1 MNVCMKVGMKYIG
14 RMVWFLIAGI
24 LLLGC
29 SQEDLG
35 DFPNEGNGELT
46 LSMVAD
52 DLMPGE
58 LKTRAGST
66 RVVKD
71 NEEMEINTLHV
82 FIFGRDGEYVKAKE
96 EHRYQ
101 GYTYL
106 SGSTTL
112 RIDKEGFSEPDKA
125 KGAFVCVVANVESG
139 TFHLSGDNP
148 QEITNY
154 QDFCEYCYRPQNYNG
169 LLFDLPDEGMP
180 MVGIK
185 EIDLVDSKGS
195 LDVELKALMAR
206 IDVNLSVNNAQST
219 TDQPTILLKSVTM
232 RNMVQGARLTAETSM
247 DGTLAETNISSVGG
261 VQDSD
266 SERSLGNPVIYNHQ
280 AGKSFTFYVF
290 ENIRGDN
297 GSNEEEIY
305 PQDENFKP
313 EYKQRYKPLFAQ
325 ESATYA
331 QFDCLFTSYNGLTY
345 DVTYNLY
352 FGGDNVKD
360 FKIRRNH
367 IYTNDVVIK
376 GLSNVGESGEKVIF
390 DARVNVSTTTNA
402 YFVSC
407 LRERQLDAHFNVFP
421 MDVYV
426 MEKGCHVKIEIKN
439 PETIDWIRMEQ
450 IPAENMANGSVP
462 SGLNGKAYAAGSAYT
477 AGNGKRNYFTK
488 DLLTSAEKLKN
499 NTSYDM
505 RHRDRVYF
513 YVDEF
518 LSTEEMRQATIGISL
533 IDDTSREVIESY
545 DVEFD
550 QYGLLEVE
558 VRKGNEGYDKGD
570 GYDSNEMKA
579 TIYMERFEEYLNFS
593 DPLEEYA
600 TDFVYS
606 GLPWG
611 AYDKKIGIERNNYY
625 NGKSATVGIVNAV
638 SDRPNLNKKPDT
650 AAGYCWNKNKRD
662 DDNGNISNPGWF
674 LPGITQLESCL
685 TQHYDKYP
693 EFRGYY
699 YWASAVAKAYYT
711 AVWDDDD
718 GDDEHVN
725 SIVYER
731 EATTRARATAVKGF
745 DSNGNAIYA
754 GSDRTN
760 HKTEWWQPDNY
771 TWDNYEYTD
780 SRKGGRAWR
789 TESLRIRACYVG
801 PLLDEP

>member
-1 MNVCMKVGMKYIG
+1 MNVCMKAGMKYIG
-14 RMVWFLIAGI
+14 QMVYFLMAGI
-24 LLLGC
+24 LFFGC
-29 SQEDLG
+29 SQEEIG
-35 DFPNEGNGELT
+35 GFPNESNGELI

-58 LKTRAGST
+58 LKTRVGST

-71 NEEMEINTLHV
+71 NEEMEIKTLHV
-82 FIFGRDGEYVKAKE
+82 FIFGSDGEYIKSKE

-112 RIDKEGFSEPDKA
+112 RIDKDGFLEPDKA
-125 KGAFVCVVANVESG
+125 SGAFVCVVANVESG

-148 QEITNY
+148 KEIGNY
-154 QDFCEYCYRPQNYNG
+154 KSFCEYWYWPQNYKG

-185 EIDLVDSKGS
+185 KINLVDSKGS
-195 LDVELKALMAR
+195 LDIELKALMAR
-206 IDVNLSVNNAQST
+206 IDVNLSINNAQST
-219 TDQPTILLKSVTM
+219 TDQPTILLKSITM
-232 RNMVQGARLTAETSM
+232 RNMVKRARLTAETAT
-247 DGTLAETNISSVGG
+247 DGTLAETDIDNVGG

-297 GSNEEEIY
+297 GSKEEEIY

-331 QFDCLFTSYNGLTY
+331 QFECLFTSYNGLTY

-360 FKIRRNH
+360 FKIKRNH

-376 GLSNVGESGEKVIF
+376 GLSNVGETEEKIIF
-390 DARVNVSTTTNA
+390 DARVDVSTTTNA

-426 MEKGCHVKIEIKN
+426 MEQGCHVKIEIKD
-439 PETIDWIRMEQ
+439 PGTTDWIRMER

-462 SGLNGKAYAAGSAYT
+462 SELSGKAYAAGAAYT

-499 NTSYDM
+499 NTSYEM

-533 IDDTSREVIESY
+533 IDDASGDVIESY

-550 QYGLLEVE
+550 QYGLLEVK
-558 VRKGNEGYDKGD
+558 VRSDNSGYPGD
-570 GYDSNEMKA
+570 GV

-638 SDRPNLNKKPDT
+638 KDNPNLNKKPDT

-699 YWASAVAKAYYT
+699 YWASAVAKTYNLLQG
-711 AVWDDDD
+711 DDDA
-718 GDDEHVN
+718 VN
-725 SIVYER
+725 GLNTSER

-745 DSNGNAIYA
+745 DSYGSAIYA

-760 HKTEWWQPDNY
+760 HKTEWWHPDNY

-780 SRKGGRAWR
+780 SRKGGRALR

-801 PLLDEP
+801 PLDE

>member
-1 MNVCMKVGMKYIG
+1 MNVCMKAGMKYIG
-14 RMVWFLIAGI
+14 QMVCFLMAGI
-24 LLLGC
+24 LFFGC
-29 SQEDLG
+29 SQEDIG
-35 DFPNEGNGELT
+35 GFPNESNGELT

-71 NEEMEINTLHV
+71 NEEMEIKTLHV
-82 FIFGRDGEYVKAKE
+82 FIFGSDGEYIKSEE

-106 SGSTTL
+106 VGSTTL
-112 RIDKEGFSEPDKA
+112 RIDKDGFLEPDKA

-148 QEITNY
+148 KEIGNY
-154 QDFCEYCYRPQNYNG
+154 KSFCEYWYRPQNYKG

-185 EIDLVDSKGS
+185 EINLVDSKGS
-195 LDVELKALMAR
+195 LDIELKALMAR
-206 IDVNLSVNNAQST
+206 IDVNLSINNAQST
-219 TDQPTILLKSVTM
+219 TDQPTILLKSITM
-232 RNMVQGARLTAETSM
+232 RNMVQGARLTAETAT
-247 DGTLAETNISSVGG
+247 DGTLAETDIDNVGG

-297 GSNEEEIY
+297 GSYEEEIY

-331 QFDCLFTSYNGLTY
+331 QFECLFTSYNGLTY

-360 FKIRRNH
+360 FKIKRNH

-376 GLSNVGESGEKVIF
+376 GLSNVGESAEKIIF
-390 DARVNVSTTTNA
+390 DARVDVSTTTNA

-426 MEKGCHVKIEIKN
+426 MEQGCHVKIEIKD
-439 PETIDWIRMEQ
+439 PETTDWIRMER

-462 SGLNGKAYAAGSAYT
+462 SGLDGKAYAAGAAYT

-499 NTSYDM
+499 NTFYEM

-533 IDDTSREVIESY
+533 IDDTSGEVMESY
-545 DVEFD
+545 NVEFD

-558 VRKGNEGYDKGD
+558 VRSGNDGYNKGD
-570 GYDSNEMKA
+570 GYNSSKEKA
-579 TIYMERFEEYLNFS
+579 FIYMERFEEYLNFS
-593 DPLEEYA
+593 DPLEEY
-600 TDFVYS
+600 TTEFVYL

-611 AYDKKIGIERNNYY
+611 AYDKKIGIDLNNYY
-625 NGKSATVGIVNAV
+625 NGKSVTVDIVNAV

-693 EFRGYY
+693 EFRGNY
-699 YWASAVAKAYYT
+699 YWASAVAKKYNLLQG
-711 AVWDDDD
+711 DDDN
-718 GDDEHVN
+718 VN
-725 SIVYER
+725 GSNLLVR

-760 HKTEWWQPDNY
+760 HADWWESVDY

-780 SRKGGRAWR
+780 SRKGGRALR

-801 PLLDEP
+801 PLDE

>member
-1 MNVCMKVGMKYIG
+1 MNVCMKAGMKYIG

-82 FIFGRDGEYVKAKE
+82 FIFGSDGEYVKAKE

-112 RIDKEGFSEPDKA
+112 RIDKEGFSEPDEA
-125 KGAFVCVVANVESG
+125 RGAFVCVVANVESG

-148 QEITNY
+148 QEIKNY
-154 QDFCEYCYRPQNYNG
+154 QDFCEYCYQPKNKG

-185 EIDLVDSKGS
+185 EINLVDSKGS

-206 IDVNLSVNNAQST
+206 IDVNLSINNAQST
-219 TDQPTILLKSVTM
+219 TDQPTILLKSITM
-232 RNMVQGARLTAETSM
+232 RNMVQGARLTAETAT
-247 DGTLAETNISSVGG
+247 DGTLAETDIDNVGG
-261 VQDSD
+261 VQNID

-297 GSNEEEIY
+297 GSKEEEIY

-325 ESATYA
+325 KNATYA

-499 NTSYDM
+499 NTSYEM

-518 LSTEEMRQATIGISL
+518 LSTEEMRQATIVISL
-533 IDDTSREVIESY
+533 IDDASGDVIESY

-550 QYGLLEVE
+550 QYGLLEVK
-558 VRKGNEGYDKGD
+558 VRSGD
-570 GYDSNEMKA
+570 GGYPGDGA

-593 DPLEEYA
+593 DPLEEYT
-600 TDFVYS
+600 TDFVYP

-611 AYDKKIGIERNNYY
+611 ADGDYISSAYGAPAAENYY
-625 NGKSATVGIVNAV
+625 EGKKYTQAIIDAATDN
-638 SDRPNLNKKPDT
+638 PTLNLSPTT
-650 AAGYCWNKNKRD
+650 AAGYCWNKNKRSD
-662 DDNGNISNPGWF
+662 ENGNVNNDDYHWF
-674 LPGITQLESCL
+674 LPAIRQLESCL
-685 TQHYDKYP
+685 TQ
-693 EFRGYY
+693 YY
-699 YWASAVAKAYYT
+699 YNYNEFQYNYYWSSAAAKKK
-711 AVWDDDD
+711 DFG
-718 GDDEHVN
+718 GDWGVLWGTWEET
-725 SIVYER
+725 S
-731 EATTRARATAVKGF
+731 RARATKVKSFIRNPEDGTIKAVYAE
-745 DSNGNAIYA
+745 SGNEEA
-754 GSDRTN
+754 GDDN
-760 HKTEWWQPDNY
+760 PDNY
-771 TWDNYEYTD
+771 TDED
-780 SRKGGRAWR
+780 GEGGRALR